1 METEQGVSVAG
12 FEFRETMAG
21 SLRVV
26 GKEGDAPISFTI
38 RARSRG
44 LSAFLRRPWV
54 EIEGEVFVEGIAEHR
69 PLRGAI
75 DMGPLVSRRIPYGFA
90 FTGDDGAAYAF
101 TGEKTLVR
109 GALIESFSILPGEIR
124 DARGALV
131 GQALLRFDVRSSA
144 LRYLW
149 SFRPAT

>member
-1 METEQGVSVAG
+1 VAG
-12 FEFRETMAG
+12 FEWRETMVG

-26 GKEGDAPISFTI
+26 GRAIDAPISFTI

-44 LSAFLRRPWV
+44 LSAFLRRPRV
-54 EIEGEVFVEGIAEHR
+54 EIEGEVFAEGIAEHR

-75 DMGPLVSRRIPYGFA
+75 DIGPLLSRRIPYGFA

-101 TGEKTLVR
+101 TGEKTLAR

-144 LRYLW
+144 LQYLS